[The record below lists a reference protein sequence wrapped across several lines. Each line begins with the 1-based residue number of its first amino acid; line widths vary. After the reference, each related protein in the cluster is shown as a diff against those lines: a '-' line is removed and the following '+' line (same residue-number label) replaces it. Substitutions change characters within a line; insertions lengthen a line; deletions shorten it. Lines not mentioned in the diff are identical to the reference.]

1 MSKKVLIVDYSWSQ
15 TTAAMAAQLQQLTAA
30 TRIELTVAPDTF
42 PSDMFATADVANQQL
57 ASGHLPEL
65 TNSWPELNQYAII
78 LVGGPVWSAKVAT
91 PVRTFLQ
98 QLTTYS
104 GTVAPFYTDAGT
116 PGNYEADF
124 ASLLPTATVVPGIG
138 LTASALQTAAQPL
151 TTWWQTL
158 LSELK

>member
-1 MSKKVLIVDYSWSQ
+1 MAKKVLIVDYSWSQ

-30 TRIELTVAPDTF
+30 TRIELTVAPGTF

-65 TNSWPELNQYAII
+65 TNSWPELTQYAII

-91 PVRTFLQ
+91 PVRTFLK

-124 ASLLPTATVVPGIG
+124 ASLLPTTTVVPGIG
-138 LTASALQTAAQPL
+138 LTAGALQSATQPL

-158 LSELK
+158 LNGLK